1 MNQVT
6 ENWFEVISHKS
17 GLFDN
22 IVAAVEFSKETNV
35 GLVQKGEILVSEKLD
50 IIPDESLKGHLAR
63 VIHSLGMLCKNH
75 GIKITECI
83 GLCFCM
89 DGIVDNRSMTPLSK
103 SKYSEEMHNFNFKE
117 WAMVNTGLKLR
128 MENITRAELLGEWSY
143 GAGKGCENI
152 LQFSIGNRIATS
164 VIMNDEVLVG
174 RNFSQGL
181 LGGHVIVKQNGRKCN
196 APCNSSGCLE
206 SEASEGVLLQ
216 LAKEHK
222 LYEESSLRN
231 ESAIGFPELR
241 THIENGDD
249 CAKQILDHC
258 IEYWALG
265 LVSLAHLFE
274 PELII
279 LGGKLVH
286 EDDSI
291 LQSIRSVFDQRV
303 WEERRGMKIYKSS
316 LPDAGSFRGASY
328 IFENQIKD
336 RVAS

>member
-6 ENWFEVISHKS
+6 ENWFQIISHKS
-17 GLFDN
+17 ESVDN
-22 IVAAVEFSKETNV
+22 IVAVVELGKETSL
-35 GLVQKGEILVSEKLD
+35 GLVQKGEVLVSEKLNV
-50 IIPDESLKGHLAR
+50 IQGESFKGHFSR
-63 VIHSLGMLCKNH
+63 VVHSLGSLCENH
-75 GIKITECI
+75 GIKLINCV
-83 GLCFCM
+83 GLCLFVE
-89 DGIVDNRSMTPLSK
+89 GIVDNRNMIPLSK
-103 SKYSEEMHNFNFKE
+103 SKYFEEMRDFNFKE
-117 WAMVNTGLKLR
+117 WVQVNTGLQLR
-128 MENITRAELLGEWSY
+128 MENTTRSELLGEWSY
-143 GAGKGCENI
+143 GVGKGCENI

-196 APCNSSGCLE
+196 GPCNSSGCLE
-206 SEASEGVLLQ
+206 SEASERVLLQ

-231 ESAIGFPELR
+231 VSVIDFPELR
-241 THIENGDD
+241 AHIKNGDD

-274 PELII
+274 PEMII
-279 LGGKLVH
+279 IGGKLVH

-303 WEERRGMKIYKSS
+303 WEERRGVKINKSS
-316 LPDAGSFRGASY
+316 ASDNASFRGASY
-328 IFENQIKD
+328 IFETN
-336 RVAS
+336 